1 MLPLVAKTEKTLLLP
16 LPSKLKILTSKVPP
30 PRSYMTVLRSP
41 LLFTPKAKAA
51 AVGSLIILNT
61 FNPANSPA
69 TFVAE
74 R

>member
-1 MLPLVAKTEKTLLLP
+1 
-16 LPSKLKILTSKVPP
+16 
-30 PRSYMTVLRSP
+30 MTVLRSP
-41 LLFTPKAKAA
+41 LLFTPKANAA